1 MTTKTFLMKKNLTTR
16 TIAVFSCLI
25 LLINTAPVFPQTPI
39 DSLKKTEDPLV
50 FSKYFNP
57 YNNFDDNFFY
67 NELINLRI
75 NSHFV
80 NDTSSIWLRTR
91 MQLNEIIYQE
101 TFGSNLQSNILNP
114 LNQQYNATQNM
125 KLFRSI
131 LGAVSVSAVGY
142 LAYQHLK
149 KYGFLKRR

>member
-1 MTTKTFLMKKNLTTR
+1 MTKTFLMAKNLTMKK
-16 TIAVFSCLI
+16 IVIFSCLMFLVTI
-25 LLINTAPVFPQTPI
+25 AQIFAQSQI
-39 DSLKKTEDPLV
+39 DSLKKTEEPLT
-50 FSKYFNP
+50 FSRHFNP
-57 YNNFDDNFFY
+57 INHFDDTFFS
-67 NELINLRI
+67 NELRNLRF
-75 NSHFV
+75 NSSFL

-91 MQLNEIIYQE
+91 MQLNDMIYQE

-114 LNQQYNATQNM
+114 LNQQYSATQNM

-131 LGAVSVSAVGY
+131 LGAVSVGAVGY

>member
-1 MTTKTFLMKKNLTTR
+1 MTKIFLMAKNLTMKK
-16 TIAVFSCLI
+16 IAAYSCLI
-25 LLINTAPVFPQTPI
+25 LLVTTAPIFTQSQI
-39 DSLKKTEDPLV
+39 DSLKRNEEPLT
-50 FSKYFNP
+50 FSRYFNP
-57 YNNFDDNFFY
+57 SNHFSNPFFS
-67 NELINLRI
+67 NELSNLRI
-75 NSHFV
+75 NSNFL

-91 MQLNEIIYQE
+91 IQLNEMIYQE

-114 LNQQYNATQNM
+114 LNQQYSATQNM

-131 LGAVSVSAVGY
+131 LGAVSVGAVGY